1 MVPTHDD
8 DDDDYSDVDFE
19 SEEGELDID
28 NSPKGADAC
37 SDMCITPSSVP
48 PRGAAD
54 CSDMCITPSS
64 ISPRSDKKVVE
75 TDNFNADAD
84 DCGKDKDKDA
94 DENGTADFE
103 LSMNQMSLTANYE
116 LPLQILKH
124 INQPIPLPAKLTP
137 EYLLHFSV
145 SLV

>member
-1 MVPTHDD
+1 MVPTHNDD
-8 DDDDYSDVDFE
+8 DDDEYSDVDFE
-19 SEEGELDID
+19 SEEGELDLD

-37 SDMCITPSSVP
+37 SEMCITPSSVP

-54 CSDMCITPSS
+54 CSDMCITPTS
-64 ISPRSDKKVVE
+64 ISTRSDKKVVE
-75 TDNFNADAD
+75 TDTPHADAD
-84 DCGKDKDKDA
+84 VCGKDKDA
-94 DENGTADFE
+94 DETGTADFE

-137 EYLLHFSV
+137 DYLLHLSV